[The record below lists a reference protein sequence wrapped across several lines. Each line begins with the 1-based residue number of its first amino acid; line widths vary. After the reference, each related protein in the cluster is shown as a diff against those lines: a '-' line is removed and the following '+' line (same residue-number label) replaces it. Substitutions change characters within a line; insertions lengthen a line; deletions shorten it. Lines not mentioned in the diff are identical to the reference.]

1 MTIKEGGFF
10 SSTPYGGPNEGGNFL
25 SNPHGYQRF
34 GVYVQGNEAPEWTH
48 NIHCKIGT
56 SARLELIKQ
65 YQDNGNAFADM
76 NSSGVCFGHVVV
88 CEDQAL
94 NTDISAA
101 LERCEYVHT
110 TTQQREP
117 WRPGLDSP
125 RGCYLDANDNPILPA
140 WQNAQG
146 EYHPVSRQG
155 PYLMSTK
162 SGDGEPRYWPDTGF
176 HDYSYGQGIGLG
188 FRLSLP
194 WDDPIGNAGKF
205 FEKLVRGIEG
215 TLNGRGSP
223 LGRRW
228 DDANNL
234 RWFWSCDSLDLQ
246 RVGIGSEN
254 GCLEVY
260 LIGAG
265 SWGLKQAEDR
275 VNDFYDDFF
284 APRRIQKPGT
294 TQGVTGPGGT
304 TVRYETIFNDDG
316 SWYVRTITTDS
327 NGNDTID
334 DGPLVFPPWN
344 SPTPLPTGIGGGL
357 GVGGGGVYTPGG
369 LGFPPIPDF
378 GGGLGV
384 PGAPSNG
391 GGNPGGP
398 GGPGTVN
405 PEAPEWTANPNGGGN
420 NGFGGEFVPPG
431 GDPDAPGG
439 SGLVQTTHPRWPAPL
454 HQDAPPY
461 WYLQPKSIN
470 SKSLNAWFTDNNNK
484 LTQRSKGSLPYAL
497 ASWDSVY
504 WPNPKNPDPTK
515 IWDTHHIMTGQNVPL
530 WAKLDL
536 NLDIT
541 AESPTKNTL
550 PIDNQ
555 TNIRFPNHW
564 VSSNTETSSNAVSFP
579 RNTNGLNL
587 SIEQSRSL
595 KTTPHKSFFVPSYV
609 DVTSTVYKTI
619 PTKSTWP
626 LDILSYSKT
635 LGTSI
640 STANP
645 SVSI

>member
-10 SSTPYGGPNEGGNFL
+10 SSTPYGGENEGGNFYL
-25 SNPHGYQRF
+25 SKPHGYNKF
-34 GVYVQGNEAPEWTH
+34 GIYIQGSEAPEWTQ
-48 NIHCKIGT
+48 NIHCAIGT
-56 SARLELIKQ
+56 SNRLELIKQ

-76 NSSGVCFGHVVV
+76 NSSGVCFGHAVV
-88 CEDQAL
+88 CAESDA
-94 NTDISAA
+94 NSDIAES
-101 LERCEYVHT
+101 LERCESVYT

-117 WRPGLDSP
+117 WQPGLNSP
-125 RGCYLDANDNPILPA
+125 RGCFLDANDRPILPA

-146 EYHPVSRQG
+146 GYHPVSRQG
-155 PYLMSTK
+155 PHLMMSKQDGGFYFSPTQ
-162 SGDGEPRYWPDTGF
+162 SGDGTPLFPGLGGSQPTGLNLSLRVTLPFGAEGPLEAGENFVGDLIRSVEGDPFGRQMGWWGAHCEFDTATVYYMTRNGCKIGVVLDNAGSYVAGKIVQRLNEAVTPPKPPRVQKKPPGSTGPNIPDT
-176 HDYSYGQGIGLG
+176 I
-188 FRLSLP
+188 
-194 WDDPIGNAGKF
+194 
-205 FEKLVRGIEG
+205 
-215 TLNGRGSP
+215 T
-223 LGRRW
+223 
-228 DDANNL
+228 
-234 RWFWSCDSLDLQ
+234 
-246 RVGIGSEN
+246 
-254 GCLEVY
+254 
-260 LIGAG
+260 
-265 SWGLKQAEDR
+265 
-275 VNDFYDDFF
+275 
-284 APRRIQKPGT
+284 
-294 TQGVTGPGGT
+294 
-304 TVRYETIFNDDG
+304 YETIHLSDG
-316 SWYVRTITTDS
+316 TWYIVTTTTDS
-327 NGNDTID
+327 NGSTTTTN
-334 DGPLVFPPWN
+334 GPIIYPPDNGPIAFP
-344 SPTPLPTGIGGGL
+344 GGML
-357 GVGGGGVYTPGG
+357 GGGGYVHPS
-369 LGFPPIPDF
+369 DHDWENN
-378 GGGLGV
+378 GGGVPDGGFGI

-391 GGNPGGP
+391 GGNQGGP

-405 PEAPEWTANPNGGGN
+405 PEAPQWAPNPNGGGN

-431 GDPDAPGG
+431 GDPNAPGG

>member
-125 RGCYLDANDNPILPA
+125 RGCYLDAYDNPILPA

-155 PYLMSTK
+155 PYLMTTK
-162 SGDGEPRYWPDTGF
+162 SGGDDPQYFPDSGLPGF
-176 HDYSYGQGIGLG
+176 HDYSGGQGTGFGLAL
-188 FRLSLP
+188 RLP
-194 WDDPIGNAGKF
+194 GDNPIENLGKF
-205 FEKLVRGIEG
+205 LGKAVRGLEAIWS
-215 TLNGRGSP
+215 GRGHP
-223 LGRRW
+223 LGQRW
-228 DDANNL
+228 LDANTL
-234 RWFWSCDSLDLQ
+234 RWYASCDSLDLQ
-246 RVGIGSEN
+246 SVGIGSEN
-254 GCLEVY
+254 GCFELYVTGLGSSGLRTLEDKAND
-260 LIGAG
+260 I
-265 SWGLKQAEDR
+265 WNDR
-275 VNDFYDDFF
+275 FG
-284 APRRIQKPGT
+284 PRHIPKPGS

-304 TVRYETIFNDDG
+304 TVRYEQIFNGDG
-316 SWYVRTITTDS
+316 SWWVRIITTDS
-327 NGNDTID
+327 NGNETID
-334 DGPLVFPPWN
+334 DSGIITTPW
-344 SPTPLPTGIGGGL
+344 SDPGVLPS
-357 GVGGGGVYTPGG
+357 GVGGGFVVTPGPVFNPIN
-369 LGFPPIPDF
+369 LPGFGGD
-378 GGGLGV
+378 GGLGV
-384 PGAPSNG
+384 PGAPSTG

-398 GGPGTVN
+398 GGPGGG
-405 PEAPEWTANPNGGGN
+405 PEDWYFNDNGGGV
-420 NGFGGEFVPPG
+420 NGFGGDFTPPDG
-431 GDPDAPGG
+431 NPDVPGG

-626 LDILSYSKT
+626 LDILSYSKL
-635 LGTSI
+635 LGTSV